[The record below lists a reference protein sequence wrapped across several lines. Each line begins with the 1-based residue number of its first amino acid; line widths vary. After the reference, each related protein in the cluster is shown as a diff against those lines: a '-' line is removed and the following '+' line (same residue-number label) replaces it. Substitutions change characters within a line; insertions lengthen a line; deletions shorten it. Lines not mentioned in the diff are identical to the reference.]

1 MKISKILEE
10 KIGFYVNLKYTEI
23 FCSILRNIKDILKNE
38 EKNKPYETIFN
49 KYYIEKNFNKQKS
62 IKETIDNYYKILKK
76 SMFTKEKCLNF
87 TLSKLE
93 LSYLKRKAK
102 IIRNKCNIIAKQYNK
117 LESFIIEKYIK
128 LCMKKINKI
137 KEEELEKI
145 ELENQKNKKFKF
157 KKQKTIKEK
166 EIESEEEE
174 LGEHEKMINLF
185 IGKLDYKKY
194 SGKIKIITIERE
206 NFVSG
211 FLFRNID
218 EKNHKE
224 DESNQKL
231 LTFISPTEHY
241 KDKLIRTERKKKR
254 QIIRKNFFNINSRNN
269 FIHSINKDY
278 SNSNTKTLPTENS
291 LSIEKYESKNKIQ
304 FCKSYKF
311 NKKEKNNSLNQN
323 LNKEK
328 INNSI
333 NLPSIEKKKKSKRI
347 LKNNPLKLNYF
358 SKIDMYY

>member
-23 FCSILRNIKDILKNE
+23 FCSILRNIKDILKYE

-49 KYYIEKNFNKQKS
+49 KYYTEKNFNKQNS
-62 IKETIDNYYKILKK
+62 IKETIDNYYTILKK

-117 LESFIIEKYIK
+117 FESFIIEKYIK

-137 KEEELEKI
+137 KEEELEKKI
-145 ELENQKNKKFKF
+145 ELENQKNKKLKF
-157 KKQKTIKEK
+157 KRQKTIIEK

-206 NFVSG
+206 NFVNG

-218 EKNHKE
+218 ENNHKE
-224 DESNQKL
+224 DENNQKL

-254 QIIRKNFFNINSRNN
+254 QIIRKKFFKINSRNN

-278 SNSNTKTLPTENS
+278 SNSITKTLPTENS
-291 LSIEKYESKNKIQ
+291 LSIEKYESKIQ
-304 FCKSYKF
+304 FYKNYKF
-311 NKKEKNNSLNQN
+311 NKKEKNNSLINN

-328 INNSI
+328 IYNSI
-333 NLPSIEKKKKSKRI
+333 NLPSIEKKKKCKRI